1 MMTTESPVISV
12 MTVNPITITADT
24 SLVEIRALLKEH
36 SIRHLPVIGEHNSL
50 IGIVSMTD
58 LAMLDRLDAEQTLSE
73 GKPVTVQLTAAELM
87 TSEVIGL
94 APDDTIGLA
103 ADLFLSRQLHAAP
116 VLDDGELIGIV
127 TSHDLLRRV
136 FADVLPLDNTRAA

>member
-1 MMTTESPVISV
+1 MMTTEAPVISV
-12 MTVNPITITADT
+12 MTVNPITITPDT
-24 SLVEIRALLKEH
+24 KLERVRELLKQH
-36 SIRHLPVIGEHNSL
+36 RIRHLPVLGDNKSL
-50 IGIVSMTD
+50 VGIVSVTD
-58 LAMLDRLDAEQTLSE
+58 LAMLDRLEAEGVDTNGQLATA
-73 GKPVTVQLTAAELM
+73 GLTAADLM
-87 TSEVIGL
+87 TRDVIGL

-103 ADLFLSRQLHAAP
+103 ADLFLSRELHAAP